1 MSNYGGISMQFTTEQ
16 QQAIN
21 TKDCN
26 VLVAAG
32 AGSRQN
38 SCTC

>member
-1 MSNYGGISMQFTTEQ
+1 MQFTTEQ
-16 QQAIN
+16 QQAIY

-32 AGSRQN
+32 AGSRKN
-38 SCTC
+38 CSISRTYT